1 MAAPDRPDL
10 NHRLALTVRE
20 AAALLGVG
28 RDAIYNAIKPG
39 GGTSRP
45 DEAELRRGEFSYSG
59 GVQGEPSICRD
70 AQAAQSAIRSANS
83 RELIRRSRTG

>member
-39 GGTSRP
+39 RGTSRP
-45 DEAELRRGEFSYSG
+45 DEAELRRGEFCYSG
-59 GVQGEPSICRD
+59 GVQGEPYVMKKRSG
-70 AQAAQSAIRSANS
+70 ASA
-83 RELIRRSRTG
+83 